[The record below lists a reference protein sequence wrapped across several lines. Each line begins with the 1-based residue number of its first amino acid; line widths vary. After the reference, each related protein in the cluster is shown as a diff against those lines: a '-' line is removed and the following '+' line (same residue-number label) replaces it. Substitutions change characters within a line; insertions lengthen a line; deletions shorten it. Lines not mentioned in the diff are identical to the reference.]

1 MEPSKARR
9 ASDSRLLTD
18 IEQRTFEFFWERVN
32 HRNGLMPDRWP
43 APSPCSIAA
52 TGFALSA
59 WPIGVERRWITRD
72 QACDIT
78 LRALRF
84 MDQLPQGEQPS
95 GTSGYRGFFYHFLDV
110 ETGLRFGQ
118 SELSTADT
126 SWLQLGMAFA
136 QSWFN
141 QENDSEKEIR
151 ALAQRLLDRTRRPQ
165 QGHKQ
170 VAQRIAIAKIACAP
184 FVCQASKASPLRH
197 PSNQKVR
204 RHWARS

>member
-1 MEPSKARR
+1 MSVADTTRD
-9 ASDSRLLTD
+9 SDSGLLTD

-43 APSPCSIAA
+43 APSPCSITA
-52 TGFALSA
+52 TGFALTA
-59 WPIGVERRWITRD
+59 WPIGVERGWITRD
-72 QACDIT
+72 QARDIT
-78 LRALRF
+78 LLALRF

-151 ALAQRLLDRTRRPQ
+151 ALAQRLLDRTEWDWMQANSTGGKGNLVGLVP
-165 QGHKQ
+165 GEWLHS
-170 VAQRIAIAKIACAP
+170 AQLEWI
-184 FVCQASKASPLRH
+184 
-197 PSNQKVR
+197 
-204 RHWARS
+204 